1 LYSGRWRP
9 VLLPP
14 AVRPTMADVTRSP
27 TAPLPAASAF
37 PADWRW
43 QHAHAAQSLADVER
57 LFPGRF
63 DLSRLDRAG
72 IERAAAAYGMR
83 ATPYYLA
90 LARAA
95 DAHDPIWALA
105 VPDPR
110 ELDVRP
116 EELADPTGDEV
127 PRNHPLR
134 AVTRRYPDRALLLAT
149 PTCSVHCR
157 HCFRKR
163 LVGNADYAVSEAE
176 LAAALD
182 WIAGETELREVILT
196 GGDPLTLSDDRLLDI
211 LRRLDELPQL
221 RLLRIHTRMPV
232 VNPFRVTDEL
242 ADRLA
247 GLRKPLLLA
256 AHFNH
261 PVELAEP
268 ARAALLRLHAHG
280 ITLLNQS
287 VLLAGLNDDP
297 AVHRELLFAL
307 ADAHVRPYAL
317 HHADLVPGTS
327 HLRTSVQRGWEL
339 LRALRGTVP
348 GHLVPDYLLDVPGGH
363 GKVPLD
369 YPWVKPGAL
378 GGLRIEAPDGSHHDY
393 GVRPA

>member
-1 LYSGRWRP
+1 MPRVAPSKSSAK
-9 VLLPP
+9 P
-14 AVRPTMADVTRSP
+14 AVPT
-27 TAPLPAASAF
+27 F

-43 QHAHAAQSLADVER
+43 QHAHAAQSLDDVER

-72 IERAAAAYGMR
+72 IERAAALYGMR
-83 ATPYYLA
+83 ATPYYLS

-95 DAHDPIWALA
+95 DACDPVWALA

-110 ELDVRP
+110 ELDVRR

-134 AVTRRYPDRALLLAT
+134 AVTRRYADRALLLAT

-176 LAAALD
+176 LDAALD
-182 WIAGETELREVILT
+182 WIAGEAGLREVILT
-196 GGDPLTLSDDRLLDI
+196 GGDPLTLSDERLAAI
-211 LRRLDELPQL
+211 LRRLDGLPQL

-232 VNPFRVTDEL
+232 VNPFRVTEEL
-242 ADRLA
+242 AGVLA
-247 GLRKPLLLA
+247 ACRKPLYVA

-268 ARAALLRLHAHG
+268 ARAALARLHERG

-287 VLLAGLNDDP
+287 VLLAGLNDD
-297 AVHRELLFAL
+297 ASVHRELLFAL
-307 ADAHVRPYAL
+307 AEAHVRPYAL
-317 HHADLVPGTS
+317 HHADLVPGTA
-327 HLRTSVQRGWEL
+327 HLRTTVQQGCAL

-348 GHLVPDYLLDVPGGH
+348 GHLLPDYLLDVPGGH

-369 YPWVKPGAL
+369 YPWVQPGVL
-378 GGLRIEAPDGSHHDY
+378 GGLRIEAPDGTHHDY
-393 GVRPA
+393 GMRPP